1 MALTYSSP
9 LSLTIG
15 NTWVNFNKTFKGDI
29 LRRSIQLYRMWFFF
43 VRLTI
48 DCGENQIEL
57 IDPDTKQK
65 TKVKID
71 EVFYEEWDLERIKTD
86 TFDVWWNDKKS
97 LFIRTKPTIIDKIE
111 DDSDRYFYLKIH
123 KGSKVTD
130 VTKVFRQII
139 VKDSYCSK
147 FGFNKQHKYL
157 PTHMK
162 YNVFVW
168 NQLGFNRKE
177 ICELI
182 ETNYKHYSVRK
193 PKWDDQGNSIRRILR
208 NTESLIIDTSLGNF
222 GIKREKPIY

>member
-1 MALTYSSP
+1 MLLTYSKP
-9 LSLTIG
+9 LNLTIG
-15 NTWVNFNKTFKGDI
+15 NTRVNFNKTFKGDV
-29 LRRSIQLYRMWFFF
+29 LKRSIQLYRMWFFF

-48 DCGENQIEL
+48 DCDENQIEL

-65 TKVKID
+65 IKVKVD
-71 EVFYEEWDLERIKTD
+71 QEFYEEWDLERIKTD
-86 TFDVWWNDKKS
+86 TFDLWWNDKKS
-97 LFIRTKPTIIDKIE
+97 LFIQTKPTIIDKIE

-130 VTKVFRQII
+130 VTKVIKKMM
-139 VKDSYCSK
+139 VDDSYSSK
-147 FGFNKQHKYL
+147 FGFTKQHKYL

-168 NQLGFNRKE
+168 NQMGYNRKE

-182 ETNYKHYSVRK
+182 ETNYKYYTVRK

-208 NTESLIIDTSLGNF
+208 NTENLIIDTSLGNF